1 MRKFLHENIN
11 LNKNGKFLSIL
22 FLPEIVIL
30 FSGEQNS
37 NTHFYFRCLFY
48 VYMSTLSLL
57 SCLQQSS

>member
-48 VYMSTLSLL
+48 VYMSTLHS
-57 SCLQQSS
+57 